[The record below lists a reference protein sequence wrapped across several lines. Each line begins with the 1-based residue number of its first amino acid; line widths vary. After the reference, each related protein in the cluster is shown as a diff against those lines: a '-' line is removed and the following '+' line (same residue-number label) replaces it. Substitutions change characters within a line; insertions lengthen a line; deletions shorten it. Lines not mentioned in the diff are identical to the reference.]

1 MDRELPLERLAISA
15 RYRMHQVTAQD
26 DIVMAI
32 AFEPPKLKI
41 ATGLSGRVAA
51 SAGTESERVKS
62 SIVLV
67 ALAAVML
74 TQALMPSLPQAG
86 WALFDGGPV
95 VEPREVRIIDT
106 APRLDVPCEEQ
117 TWPYIH
123 ARCLSGG
130 SAVPRIVSG
139 TPAMPDL
146 DPRNATPP
154 VVVVPPARE
163 RIGPEYAAD
172 TPQTDAAPLAPRGA
186 VVGVGTPPDTPKPRR
201 NYFPKVTI

>member
-1 MDRELPLERLAISA
+1 MRRVP
-15 RYRMHQVTAQD
+15 AQD

-41 ATGLSGRVAA
+41 ATGPSRRVAA
-51 SAGTESERVKS
+51 PAGSEIERVKS

-86 WALFDGGPV
+86 WALFDGGSV

-106 APRLDVPCEEQ
+106 APRLDVPCEQQ

-139 TPAMPDL
+139 TRAMPDL

-186 VVGVGTPPDTPKPRR
+186 VVGTPPDTPKPRR
-201 NYFPKVTI
+201 NYFPKVTIQ